1 MAITELFASTGFI
14 ATTSAPVSIAQAT
27 PSTNLSTS
35 TGVGIVQVFLD
46 FTNMIAGEQYE
57 VKAWEKT
64 TLTAGIQRLLETW
77 VLDGAQAEPIFVSP
91 ALTLMNGWDFT
102 VQRVGT
108 SSTTTSTGSTRHI
121 LSSVRQIA

>member
-27 PSTNLSTS
+27 PSTGLSTS
-35 TGVGIVQVFLD
+35 TQQGVVQVFLD
-46 FTNMIAGEQYE
+46 FSNMIAGEQYE
-57 VKAWEKT
+57 IKAWEKT
-64 TLTAGIQRLLETW
+64 TLTAGIQHLLETW
-77 VLDGAQAEPIFVSP
+77 VVDGLQSEPIFVTP

-108 SSTTTSTGSTRHI
+108 SSTTTSTGSTRYL
-121 LSSVRQIA
+121 LSSVRMLN